1 MIRKPFPD
9 FNRQT
14 SDVDLRG
21 RGSLSEVDGLKLQL
35 LRQINRATLGSRR
48 AVRAIIRSA
57 LEYHDESSDHPK
69 AGRTARRSTLRRF
82 FFKFFSQWAT
92 TCPKHVVLLLT
103 SRKVSTQP
111 CDLSILSHHQIQQVA
126 VCGFSAMLKVP
137 LSWHRFQDSN
147 VETFRTLN
155 RRPQPPRSPLSQ

>member
-21 RGSLSEVDGLKLQL
+21 RGSLSEVDLKLQL

-57 LEYHDESSDHPK
+57 LEHHDESSDHPK

-82 FFKFFSQWAT
+82 FFK
-92 TCPKHVVLLLT
+92 
-103 SRKVSTQP
+103 
-111 CDLSILSHHQIQQVA
+111 
-126 VCGFSAMLKVP
+126 
-137 LSWHRFQDSN
+137 N
-147 VETFRTLN
+147 FRSGL
-155 RRPQPPRSPLSQ
+155 PPAPNT